1 MRGQGQ
7 HTPSESACEPVLN
20 EQPSLS
26 GEYHF
31 TYSPAEMLFNRHTPQ
46 VQGIISSRLNGTL
59 PQCQAER
66 GSQGVCRQQA
76 WSEILQCKCARHSTH
91 PT

>member
-46 VQGIISSRLNGTL
+46 VQGIISSRLNAKPKEG
-59 PQCQAER
+59 AKVYADNKR
-66 GSQGVCRQQA
+66 GAKYSNVNVRDTVL
-76 WSEILQCKCARHSTH
+76 ILHKGRTS
-91 PT
+91 